1 MDSVV
6 ERKGTSKIAE
16 DYLKFLYTDEGQEI
30 IAKHHYRPT
39 NPEVLAKHKDS
50 LQEIEL
56 FPITTIA
63 KDWDEAGQRFFADGG
78 VFDQIYTKR

>member
-1 MDSVV
+1 MQCRSQGDP
-6 ERKGTSKIAE
+6 KIAE
-16 DYLKFLYTDEGQEI
+16 DVLEFLYTDEGQEI

-56 FPITTIA
+56 FPIT
-63 KDWDEAGQRFFADGG
+63 DNCQGLGRGG
-78 VFDQIYTKR
+78 TAVLRGRRRV